1 MWSTI
6 LAALISL
13 ATGLLQSLV
22 NPLIDRYRLIPLLS
36 GIFAAADPVIKKNLP
51 GMSSSDI
58 YSTVR
63 LAAELVADGKLTAPE
78 VDRLTALAF
87 KRFDIRIAANH
98 GVVPQMDTQKLQAD
112 VTSAIADYRSK
123 VDESL
128 LATVKPMGA
137 AGLLGT
143 LPKSI

>member
-1 MWSTI
+1 MWQTI
-6 LAALISL
+6 LAALLSAL
-13 ATGLLQSLV
+13 TGLLQSVV

-58 YSTVR
+58 YNTVR

-87 KRFDIRIAANH
+87 KRFDIRIAANN
-98 GVVPQMDTQKLQAD
+98 GVVPQMDAQKLQAD

-123 VDESL
+123 VVEPIVPV
-128 LATVKPMGA
+128 VKPVGA

-143 LPKSI
+143 LPKTI